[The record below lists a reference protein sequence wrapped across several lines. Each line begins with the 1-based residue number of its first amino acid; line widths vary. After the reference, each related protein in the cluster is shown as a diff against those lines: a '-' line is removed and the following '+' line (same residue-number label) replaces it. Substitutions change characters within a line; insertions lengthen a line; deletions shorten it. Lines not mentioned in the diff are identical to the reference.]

1 MLFLLILLTLQ
12 FCLFVISSKYLQ
24 CDGCNYLANNL
35 YMTRYKLHTSTTIF
49 DRTGKYLD
57 IGTFLCV
64 WHSLASLVVNYREI
78 SVEIND
84 VTNYWNYR
92 ATNLKSLRHPGTIN
106 VQ

>member
-57 IGTFLCV
+57 IGTFFVCGTA
-64 WHSLASLVVNYREI
+64 W
-78 SVEIND
+78 
-84 VTNYWNYR
+84 
-92 ATNLKSLRHPGTIN
+92 PG
-106 VQ
+106 QPGG